1 MYSNEVSGG
10 QKMKKMVLV
19 LCLIKNILIFS
30 RVPENDVLRQ
40 RPAATRRE
48 CLHQQ
53 TTAATPDYHC
63 HLGARQIVSIFS
75 Q

>member
-1 MYSNEVSGG
+1 MFD
-10 QKMKKMVLV
+10 
-19 LCLIKNILIFS
+19 KNILIFS